1 MFFCVI
7 RKRLMATGLE
17 KSGKRVR
24 FLDKDEIQA
33 AWQLFG
39 LIRKHTAMS
48 KIIKKASE
56 VFDIEIEGLEHV
68 RDQLDVGF
76 TALVESC
83 CEVLEKGGKIVVC
96 GIGKSGYI
104 GRKIAA
110 TLSSTGSTAVFMHPV
125 EAMHG
130 DLGILDKRDM
140 LLALSYSGETEELL
154 QMIPSAKR
162 LDIKIAA
169 VTGVSGS
176 RLANWAD
183 IKVFMPV
190 KREACPFNL
199 APTTTTTA
207 LLALG
212 DALAMVLLD
221 IRGFSMDDYGRLHP
235 GGAIGRA
242 VTLRVRDIMRTGERL
257 VTVYPETTVKDTL
270 LSMTRGR
277 SGSAIVTGK
286 DAGLLGIF
294 TDGDFRRHVEG
305 DLEILS
311 RPVGSVM
318 TKGPSAVRAED
329 LAVEILKLLE
339 KRHIDDI
346 IVVDSAGKV
355 VGMVDIQDLPGLKLM

>member
-1 MFFCVI
+1 M
-7 RKRLMATGLE
+7 R
-17 KSGKRVR
+17 
-24 FLDKDEIQA
+24 D
-33 AWQLFG
+33 
-39 LIRKHTAMS
+39 
-48 KIIKKASE
+48 IIKRASE

-68 RDQLDVGF
+68 KDHLDGGF

-83 CEVLEKGGKIVVC
+83 CEVLENGGKIVVS

-130 DLGILDKRDM
+130 DLGVLDRRDI

-154 QMIPSAKR
+154 QMLPSAKR
-162 LDIKIAA
+162 LDIKTAA
-169 VTGVSGS
+169 LTGVESS
-176 RLANWAD
+176 RLAGWAD
-183 IKVFMPV
+183 IKVVMPV
-190 KREACPFNL
+190 RREACPFNL

-221 IRGFSMDDYGRLHP
+221 IRGFSKDDYGRLHP

-242 VTLRVRDIMRTGERL
+242 VTLRVRDIMRTGDRL
-257 VTVYPETTVKDTL
+257 VTVSPETTVKDAL
-270 LSMTRGR
+270 LAMTRGR

-286 DAGLLGIF
+286 KGELLGIF
-294 TDGDFRRHVEG
+294 TDGDFRRHVEK
-305 DLEILS
+305 DLEVLTH
-311 RPVGSVM
+311 PVGDVM
-318 TKGPSAVRAED
+318 TETPSYVLAD
-329 LAVEILKLLE
+329 NLAVEILKLLE

-346 IVVDSAGKV
+346 IVVDDTGKV
-355 VGMVDIQDLPGLKLM
+355 IGMVDIQDLPGLKLM